1 MDRNKGVKYAA
12 AAYSAQVLRGSGLET
27 LAREREREMDS
38 PLEIECNRDPRVRE
52 GYSLS
57 RGSVTGLERTIF
69 EEGEGGKNL
78 RDESG
83 KETTTAARRVEQV
96 ACRRWRTVVGW
107 WSNEEGE
114 RALTI
119 FGKVARI

>member
-1 MDRNKGVKYAA
+1 
-12 AAYSAQVLRGSGLET
+12 
-27 LAREREREMDS
+27 MDS

-114 RALTI
+114 RTLTI